1 MTSTLKHGSANV
13 LVYSNGTVKDD
24 LIINAEVD
32 CEVNLFNYPF
42 AYDVCPVAVQAWDTD
57 SKLSNSLIYYI
68 CDHFWDVF
76 YNVSFS
82 RTFLA
87 ICISWNVKFM
97 HYHLN
102 GIVIILTVR

>member
-87 ICISWNVKFM
+87 ICISWNVKYM

>member
-1 MTSTLKHGSANV
+1 MISTLKHGSANV

-24 LIINAEVD
+24 LIINAEVN

>member
-1 MTSTLKHGSANV
+1 MAKILLRHHLSLLCRMISTLKHGSANV

-24 LIINAEVD
+24 LIINAEVN

-68 CDHFWDVF
+68 CDHF
-76 YNVSFS
+76 
-82 RTFLA
+82 
-87 ICISWNVKFM
+87 
-97 HYHLN
+97 
-102 GIVIILTVR
+102 

>member
-1 MTSTLKHGSANV
+1 MAKILLRHHLSLLCRMTSTLKHGSANV
-13 LVYSNGTVKDD
+13 LVYCNGTVKDD

-68 CDHFWDVF
+68 CDHF
-76 YNVSFS
+76 
-82 RTFLA
+82 
-87 ICISWNVKFM
+87 
-97 HYHLN
+97 
-102 GIVIILTVR
+102 

>member
-24 LIINAEVD
+24 LIINAEVN

>member
-1 MTSTLKHGSANV
+1 MAKILLRHHLSLLCRMTSTLKHGSANV

-42 AYDVCPVAVQAWDTD
+42 TYDVCPVAVQAWDTD

-68 CDHFWDVF
+68 CDHF
-76 YNVSFS
+76 
-82 RTFLA
+82 
-87 ICISWNVKFM
+87 
-97 HYHLN
+97 
-102 GIVIILTVR
+102 